1 MARWVNSRLAK
12 KKENILIRI
21 LREFKMFM
29 WGLFEAMKQDSVSVL
44 HLEYLEA
51 ENAFLSLVIGGLVGL
66 HLVPIGLSMELAPL
80 LAEEVKIL
88 EKRHFLGGDVLA
100 EYFSELGGE
109 W

>member
-1 MARWVNSRLAK
+1 M
-12 KKENILIRI
+12 
-21 LREFKMFM
+21 
-29 WGLFEAMKQDSVSVL
+29 
-44 HLEYLEA
+44 
-51 ENAFLSLVIGGLVGL
+51 